1 MALLPRPL
9 LLLATLRHAGAVLPL
24 ANFSTVP
31 ASSWCGNQSGPLS
44 PAAVRAFAG
53 RAFAVFEKDM
63 SQSAAPV
70 GQLEE
75 LKIAREAERVRVR
88 PLPPPASQLCGDLC
102 CLLGRRRPPRCGRA
116 RPSRK

>member
-53 RAFAVFEKDM
+53 RAFAVFELKDTP
-63 SQSAAPV
+63 QSAAPV
-70 GQLEE
+70 GPRAE
-75 LKIAREAERVRVR
+75 LTLARAAAPVRVR
-88 PLPPPASQLCGDLC
+88 PPPPT
-102 CLLGRRRPPRCGRA
+102 CLAAVP
-116 RPSRK
+116 